1 MQPGIVSAC
10 HIELFA

>member
-1 MQPGIVSAC
+1 MQPGIVSVC